1 VSSRDLSVFVGAVA
15 RRPQLV
21 GAVAPSGRRLADA
34 LAAVVPRTGSPFV
47 AELGPGSGTVS
58 RAVARRLP
66 GDGRH
71 LAVEIDEGFARH
83 LRGRFPDSEIVLG
96 DAADL
101 RTIVDAPV
109 DAVVSGLP
117 WSLFDE
123 ARQRAILGAVRDVLA
138 RDGAFTTFAYRHAA
152 GLSGARRFRRLLDEH
167 FDEVVDGRTVWRNLP
182 PAGVLLCRR
191 PISSAA

>member
-1 VSSRDLSVFVGAVA
+1 MFVGAAA
-15 RRPQLV
+15 RAPQLV
-21 GAVAPSGRRLADA
+21 GAVVPSGRRLADA
-34 LAAVVPRTGSPFV
+34 LTAVVPRTGSPFV

-58 RAVARRLP
+58 RAVGRRLP

-71 LAVEIDEGFARH
+71 VAVEIDAAFARH
-83 LRGRFPDSEIVLG
+83 LRRTLPDTEVVHG

-101 RTIVDAPV
+101 RDIVDRPV
-109 DAVVSGLP
+109 DVVVSGLP

-123 ARQRAILGAVRDVLA
+123 MRQRSILGAVRDVLA
-138 RDGAFTTFAYRHAA
+138 GDGAFTTFAYRHAA

-167 FDEVVDGRTVWRNLP
+167 FDEVIDGRTVWRNVP

-191 PISSAA
+191 PIRGGAA